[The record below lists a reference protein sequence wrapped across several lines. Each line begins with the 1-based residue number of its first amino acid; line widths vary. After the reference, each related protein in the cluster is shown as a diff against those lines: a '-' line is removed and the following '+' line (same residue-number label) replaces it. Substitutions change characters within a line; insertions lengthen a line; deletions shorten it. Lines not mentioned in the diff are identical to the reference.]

1 MTKARYEKVDLVAN
15 PSSTQVGTLEEVL
28 IRGDLSK
35 LTQEQRLEY
44 VNRLCANHGL
54 DPFTRPFDYLDLGGK
69 LTLYINKGAC
79 DQLRKIHNI
88 SITKMEKI
96 KEDDILYVTVYAQD
110 KEGRSDFATGAI
122 SLLRTEPKYKWV
134 DGVRHIDEDIGTP
147 LKGNDLINVHLK
159 AETKA
164 KRRVTLSMG
173 GLGSLSEDD
182 IELIESDTS
191 KPSTETLNKVHE
203 ESMKVVEEAQQTNK
217 ELYKI
222 DDNFFSFNEVIFI
235 MKNKINNISSPDDL
249 SQYSDWIKLNRDG
262 VKSFIDDHKNEYME
276 LSELAQ
282 QKHNKYKVAK

>member
-1 MTKARYEKVDLVAN
+1 
-15 PSSTQVGTLEEVL
+15 
-28 IRGDLSK
+28 
-35 LTQEQRLEY
+35 
-44 VNRLCANHGL
+44 
-54 DPFTRPFDYLDLGGK
+54 
-69 LTLYINKGAC
+69 
-79 DQLRKIHNI
+79 
-88 SITKMEKI
+88 
-96 KEDDILYVTVYAQD
+96 
-110 KEGRSDFATGAI
+110 
-122 SLLRTEPKYKWV
+122 
-134 DGVRHIDEDIGTP
+134 
-147 LKGNDLINVHLK
+147 
-159 AETKA
+159 
-164 KRRVTLSMG
+164 MG